1 MSKDAQKRRKKAA
14 RRRLVVCGGAKDGK
28 RALFKLQKSIKQS
41 SSDCM
46 GRNTE
51 EIIPKINSNGNC
63 VEPNMTFGK

>member
-1 MSKDAQKRRKKAA
+1 MHRKEEKKAA